1 MEKRVEIDLGRPNSE
16 PQWRFFLSRAKYT
29 CYGGARGG
37 GKSWAVVR
45 KAAGGAWQYPGIQ
58 ILLVRREFDEM
69 ENTLIGPLLRLFP
82 PGTASYNRTN
92 RVLTLC
98 NGSGVKFEMKQ
109 GELNRRIEAYKTALA
124 AGEFARASWPH
135 LAAWL
140 DTTEEALSQV
150 LRDGPDTPRG
160 RLLRK
165 TATWLRGQILSSEGW
180 SGPNSSKGV
189 FLLRQDVGDGI
200 RYSDRPEP
208 DAGPVEIKVT
218 FGAGDERGREAFR

>member
-1 MEKRVEIDLGRPNSE
+1 MFSREVE
-16 PQWRFFLSRAKYT
+16 A
-29 CYGGARGG
+29 
-37 GKSWAVVR
+37 
-45 KAAGGAWQYPGIQ
+45 
-58 ILLVRREFDEM
+58 
-69 ENTLIGPLLRLFP
+69 
-82 PGTASYNRTN
+82 
-92 RVLTLC
+92 
-98 NGSGVKFEMKQ
+98 VKFEMKQ
-109 GELNRRIEAYKTALA
+109 GELVRRIEAYKTALA

-150 LRDGPDTPRG
+150 LRE
-160 RLLRK
+160 

-208 DAGPVEIKVT
+208 DTGPVEIKVT
-218 FGAGDERGREAFR
+218 FGAGDERGEEAFR

>member
-1 MEKRVEIDLGRPNSE
+1 M
-16 PQWRFFLSRAKYT
+16 
-29 CYGGARGG
+29 
-37 GKSWAVVR
+37 
-45 KAAGGAWQYPGIQ
+45 
-58 ILLVRREFDEM
+58 
-69 ENTLIGPLLRLFP
+69 
-82 PGTASYNRTN
+82 
-92 RVLTLC
+92 
-98 NGSGVKFEMKQ
+98 KFEMKQ

-189 FLLRQDVGDGI
+189 FLLRQDVGDGT

>member
-1 MEKRVEIDLGRPNSE
+1 M
-16 PQWRFFLSRAKYT
+16 
-29 CYGGARGG
+29 
-37 GKSWAVVR
+37 
-45 KAAGGAWQYPGIQ
+45 
-58 ILLVRREFDEM
+58 
-69 ENTLIGPLLRLFP
+69 
-82 PGTASYNRTN
+82 
-92 RVLTLC
+92 
-98 NGSGVKFEMKQ
+98 KFEMKQ

-180 SGPNSSKGV
+180 SGPNSSRGG
-189 FLLRQDVGDGI
+189 FLPRREGGEGI
-200 RYSDRPEP
+200 RYPARPGP

>member
-1 MEKRVEIDLGRPNSE
+1 MFSREVE
-16 PQWRFFLSRAKYT
+16 A
-29 CYGGARGG
+29 
-37 GKSWAVVR
+37 
-45 KAAGGAWQYPGIQ
+45 
-58 ILLVRREFDEM
+58 
-69 ENTLIGPLLRLFP
+69 
-82 PGTASYNRTN
+82 
-92 RVLTLC
+92 
-98 NGSGVKFEMKQ
+98 VKFEMKQ

-135 LAAWL
+135 LAAWM

>member
-1 MEKRVEIDLGRPNSE
+1 MFSREVE
-16 PQWRFFLSRAKYT
+16 A
-29 CYGGARGG
+29 
-37 GKSWAVVR
+37 
-45 KAAGGAWQYPGIQ
+45 
-58 ILLVRREFDEM
+58 
-69 ENTLIGPLLRLFP
+69 
-82 PGTASYNRTN
+82 
-92 RVLTLC
+92 
-98 NGSGVKFEMKQ
+98 VKFEMKQ

-180 SGPNSSKGV
+180 KIGRASC
-189 FLLRQDVGDGI
+189 R
-200 RYSDRPEP
+200 
-208 DAGPVEIKVT
+208 
-218 FGAGDERGREAFR
+218 ERVYVLV

>member
-1 MEKRVEIDLGRPNSE
+1 
-16 PQWRFFLSRAKYT
+16 
-29 CYGGARGG
+29 
-37 GKSWAVVR
+37 
-45 KAAGGAWQYPGIQ
+45 
-58 ILLVRREFDEM
+58 
-69 ENTLIGPLLRLFP
+69 
-82 PGTASYNRTN
+82 
-92 RVLTLC
+92 
-98 NGSGVKFEMKQ
+98 VKFEMKQ
-109 GELNRRIEAYKTALA
+109 GELVRRIEAYKTALA

-208 DAGPVEIKVT
+208 DTGPVEIKVT
-218 FGAGDERGREAFR
+218 FGAGDERGEEAFR

>member
-1 MEKRVEIDLGRPNSE
+1 M
-16 PQWRFFLSRAKYT
+16 
-29 CYGGARGG
+29 
-37 GKSWAVVR
+37 
-45 KAAGGAWQYPGIQ
+45 
-58 ILLVRREFDEM
+58 
-69 ENTLIGPLLRLFP
+69 
-82 PGTASYNRTN
+82 
-92 RVLTLC
+92 
-98 NGSGVKFEMKQ
+98 KFEMKQ

-180 SGPNSSKGV
+180 ERPQQQQGGV
-189 FLLRQDVGDGI
+189 SAPAGCGGRHPLF
-200 RYSDRPEP
+200 RP
-208 DAGPVEIKVT
+208 A
-218 FGAGDERGREAFR
+218 GAGRRAGGNQSDLWRWG